1 MYKILIKFENKIA
14 NLWQVYGSTTAGT
27 SNFTEFVTDDI
38 NVLEATVLEL
48 MKEMGS
54 ENIRVVK
61 ELPTEYVVDITVED
75 VENEEVTP

>member
-1 MYKILIKFENKIA
+1 MYKILIKYENKIA

-27 SNFTEFVTDDI
+27 STFTEFATDDI

-48 MKEMGS
+48 TKEMGS

-61 ELPTEYVVDITVED
+61 ELSTEYVVDITVED
-75 VENEEVTP
+75 EVATP